1 MRRDLPSTFETR
13 VISGPVSLTTHDV
26 ALKGLFLV
34 AAPGITVTLPSPQE
48 ALCGAECIVVNDS
61 PGGISVSCPNG
72 FPDDLDAI
80 TLAAAASVLLVC
92 IRSADGVYRW
102 CSIGATAT

>member
-13 VISGPVSLTTHDV
+13 VISGSVSLTTHDV

-34 AAPGITVTLPSPQE
+34 AASGITVTLPTPQE
-48 ALCGAECIVVNDS
+48 ALCGTECIVVNDS
-61 PGGISVSCPNG
+61 SGSITVSCANG
-72 FPDDLDAI
+72 FPHNLDAI
-80 TLAAAASVLLVC
+80 ALSAGASVLLVC